1 MNEKYNEKQIDSQID
16 EGGTTCDTPVAGGEV
31 PAELFNRS
39 FRRLNGHGA
48 GPADGGGLTGEGP
61 AGSEPTGGGLTG
73 DGLTG
78 GERCQIDMNQIA
90 GSHDILFLCLDT
102 LRYDVAVQEEKNGGT
117 PVLNRYGPWEK
128 CQAPGNFTY
137 PSHHA
142 MFAGFLPCSFD
153 AKSIADRRPLFFPI
167 NAGMGRK
174 APPGAYGFA
183 GATIMEGL
191 EKDGYDT
198 WCVGGVAF
206 FDKRSDLGRV
216 FPGYFRHSY
225 WNPSFSCP
233 VKESTKNQV
242 DFILKKLK
250 TADPEVPLFLYVNI
264 DAIHYPNYFYLEGAS
279 RDSAASHAAALRY
292 VDRELGRL
300 FDAWRTLRGDAF
312 VICCSD
318 HGTCYGEDGC
328 QFHGIN
334 HPAVTT
340 VPYKH
345 FLLNHKNK

>member
-1 MNEKYNEKQIDSQID
+1 MSEQYSKMNGSIEERQ
-16 EGGTTCDTPVAGGEV
+16 AGDLNAATAPQAPSAGDEV
-31 PAELFNRS
+31 PAALFSRA
-39 FRRLNGHGA
+39 LNKSGKSGSIA
-48 GPADGGGLTGEGP
+48 EG
-61 AGSEPTGGGLTG
+61 
-73 DGLTG
+73 
-78 GERCQIDMNQIA
+78 IDMNDIV
-90 GSHDILFLCLDT
+90 GTHDILFLCLDT
-102 LRYDVAVQEEKNGGT
+102 LRWDIAEREEKNGGT
-117 PVLNRYGPWEK
+117 PTLSRYGSWEK

-174 APPGAYGFA
+174 APPGAFGFS

-191 EKDGYDT
+191 EKAGYDT

-216 FPGYFRHSY
+216 FPGYFRRSY

-233 VKESTKNQV
+233 VKDSTENQV
-242 DFILKKLK
+242 NFIVNKLK
-250 TADPEVPLFLYVNI
+250 AADPKVPLFLYVNI
-264 DAIHYPNYFYLEGAS
+264 DAIHYPNYFYLEGAAS
-279 RDSAASHAAALRY
+279 DSVDSHAAALRY
-292 VDRELGRL
+292 VDGQLGRL
-300 FDAWRTLRGDAF
+300 FDAWKALRKNAF

-345 FLLNHKNK
+345 FLL